1 VRRILTCVEECVF
14 PPLFDKST
22 VRCLQISFPFD
33 ATLSGSPEPPA
44 NDSWGFAMNNIPS
57 GQQTQYNVTI
67 HNSSVEAGKN
77 LDLNAEIVLIILLPK
92 SFTVSQPAA
101 QSGWDPATILIN
113 PDGSTFLKVNTT
125 ATSPSLVEGA
135 HITFSFNATAPVV
148 TENSLYV
155 FQTTTFYPAWAD
167 VPEIASSVS
176 EAGIVVRP

>member
-1 VRRILTCVEECVF
+1 MTSEGKLFSVYTTTASKHN
-14 PPLFDKST
+14 PPDEIATPTINSFYVSD
-22 VRCLQISFPFD
+22 ISDP
-33 ATLSGSPEPPA
+33 LN

-57 GQQTQYNVTI
+57 GQRTQYNVTI
-67 HNSSVEAGKN
+67 YNSSKDPTAN
-77 LDLNAEIVLIILLPK
+77 FDLNAEVVLIVLLPK
-92 SFTVSQPAA
+92 AFTVSPVAT
-101 QSGWDPATILIN
+101 QSGWDPATILVN

-125 ATSPSLVEGA
+125 ATSPSLAEGA
-135 HITFSFNATAPVV
+135 YITFSFNATAPVV